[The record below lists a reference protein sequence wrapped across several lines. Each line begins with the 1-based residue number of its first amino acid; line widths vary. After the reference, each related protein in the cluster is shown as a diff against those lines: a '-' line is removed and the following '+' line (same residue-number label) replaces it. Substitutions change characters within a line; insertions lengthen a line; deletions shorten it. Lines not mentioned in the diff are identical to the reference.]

1 MVILV
6 SLLSGN
12 SEVII
17 DVGAHRYVHT
27 EALDEAMEVLEKKG
41 LVVLCGPPG
50 AGKTTLAKAI
60 LRRFRDEGFTP
71 YVLSRV
77 EEWHHHVREGVRSVV
92 LMDGTLGQVCL
103 NRQQH
108 VYWESILDM
117 VRELT
122 ARGDCRLVLTFYPHV
137 LRELRQLERDSR
149 SPLLDHYVVVFV
161 PGTLD
166 RDVKEA
172 LLNFHLK
179 ELRLEPDAQRHL
191 VERIM
196 QKDVSGPVFPWCCAQ
211 LVHRWQSSD
220 DPTAVFTVPAE
231 AYVTLLTRMLSDPD
245 HGETF
250 AAVLALVMKGL
261 GGFLRDS
268 RRVQPHLREL
278 RFHDYSEYRLEEHAD
293 KLKGSILAKD
303 GHGFVSRVLYD
314 AAGLALGR
322 SFSLPVLLQVC
333 DVDFLVSYV
342 RVRHCEFSVHVGKD
356 EGDRLLLL
364 QRIAQCMKDDPPSR
378 QLSRLLEDVLSDVFA
393 DTLSAR
399 SSGNADSK
407 AKCYLKD
414 LANLKFE
421 VHDKRTLKLSW
432 ALPAQGG
439 SGEANPLTGRIRS
452 NRVFYLDDPS
462 LPIPATLLSLTVT
475 EDAVSVELPSQHWYL
490 ALRLLADREVDE
502 TDDDGNTL
510 LHLAADS
517 GQLDAVQLAVKSGA
531 SLVVENNEGQTPCQ
545 LAQKRRTKP
554 VETVKSND
562 SPIITLQAAC
572 RDGDA
577 QAVKVALCQGVSVQ
591 HRDEHNENT
600 PLHTACENGQTQI
613 ASLLIQLGAEVD
625 TLNKDGVTPLH
636 LACEFGHKETAELI
650 LRRGSKMDTQDT
662 AGVTPLRWACQRG
675 DTATAGLL
683 TEHGADI
690 NAARNSDGSTPLHL
704 ACQSGHKDVAA
715 LLVERGAGIDKAN
728 KSGFTPLHFAC
739 DSGLMET
746 AELLMERGAEINAK
760 TGNGLRPLHL
770 ACWLGQ
776 FDMVQLLL
784 DRGADV
790 SVTDSLWYTPL
801 HYASSNGHSD
811 VCKALVERDAKVDA
825 KTFGG
830 STAVHLAS
838 KKGYADVVQ
847 LLIGRSSSIDLKDS
861 DGRTAFHVAC
871 KSGHI
876 EVVRLLLERGA
887 SIKEVDEEGRTPLHE
902 ACKSGHVEVV
912 RLLLERGAK
921 VDEVDEEGRTAFY
934 EACSVARG
942 DIVRLLLEHVY
953 KANVAVKDKNGRT
966 LHEACR
972 NGHAGVVKLLLGL
985 YDDDVNAR
993 DARGYTALH
1002 EACKSGH
1009 VKVVSLLLKHGA
1021 SINKVDKEG
1030 RTALHVACKSG
1041 HVKVVSLLLKHVA
1054 SVNEEDSYGRTALHE
1069 ACSVGSTDVVRL
1081 LLDDVHDADVDVRDK
1096 DGRTALHEACIC
1108 GNVDVV
1114 RLLLCRS
1121 AGCVNV
1127 TDNKSSTALHLACT
1141 GQKRDHQSIVQMLL
1155 QLDHIDVNVKDHDG
1169 RTALHLASISGQA
1182 YSLEQL
1188 LNNYNA
1194 DVNAQDKNGHTAVH
1208 LASACGHAHLLEQLL
1223 NRGTADVNAKDKDG
1237 RTALHFASAKG
1248 HEQVVE
1254 QLLNR
1259 GIADVNAKD
1268 NYGSTALHYAC
1279 FARNGGVSVMSV
1291 LLKDQ
1296 YGADVSAVDEA
1307 GLTPL
1312 GLAKYAGNKDIES
1325 MLLKRY

>member
-1 MVILV
+1 MDSLHCVSGIRKMTPRPGNRLNRQKLVSTYTQCKMVILV

-17 DVGAHRYVHT
+17 DVDAHRYVHT

-60 LRRFRDEGFTP
+60 LRRFRDEGFTA

-77 EEWHHHVREGVRSVV
+77 KEWHHHVREGVRSGV
-92 LMDGTLGQVCL
+92 LMDGTLGQVRL

-108 VYWESILDM
+108 DYWESILDM

-122 ARGDCRLVLTFYPHV
+122 ARGDCRLVLTLYPHV

-149 SPLLDHYVVVFV
+149 SPLLDHSAVVLV

-179 ELRLEPDAQRHL
+179 QLRLEPDAQRRL
-191 VERIM
+191 VERIV
-196 QKDVSGPVFPWCCAQ
+196 QKDVSGPVFPWCCVQ
-211 LVHRWQSSD
+211 LLHRWQSSD

-245 HGETF
+245 HGEVF

-278 RFHDYSEYRLEEHAD
+278 LRFHDYSEYRLEEHAD
-293 KLKGSILAKD
+293 KLKGSILAED

-364 QRIAQCMKDDPPSR
+364 QRIAQCTKDDPPSR

-414 LANLKFE
+414 LANLKFG
-421 VHDKRTLKLSW
+421 VHDKKTLKLSW

-439 SGEANPLTGRIRS
+439 SGEANPLIGRIRS

-517 GQLDAVQLAVKSGA
+517 GQLDAIQLAVKSGA

-554 VETVKSND
+554 VETVKNND
-562 SPIITLQAAC
+562 SPVLTLQAFC
-572 RDGDA
+572 RDCDA

-591 HRDEHNENT
+591 HRDEQNENT

-613 ASLLIQLGAEVD
+613 ASLLILLGAEVD
-625 TLNKDGVTPLH
+625 SRNKDGVTPLH
-636 LACEFGHKETAELI
+636 LACKFGHKETAELL
-650 LRRGSKMDTQDT
+650 LRRGSKVDTPDT
-662 AGVTPLRWACQRG
+662 AGVTPLHWARQRG

-683 TEHGADI
+683 TEHSADV
-690 NAARNSDGSTPLHL
+690 NAERNSDGSTPLHL
-704 ACQSGHKDVAA
+704 ACESGHKDVAA
-715 LLVERGAGIDKAN
+715 LLIERGAAIDNTNKA
-728 KSGFTPLHFAC
+728 GFTPLHFAC
-739 DSGLMET
+739 SSGLTET
-746 AELLMERGAEINAK
+746 AELLMGRGAEINAK
-760 TGNGLRPLHL
+760 TGAGLRPLHL
-770 ACWLGQ
+770 ACWFGQ
-776 FDMVQLLL
+776 FDVVQLLL

-790 SVTDSLWYTPL
+790 SVTDSLGYTPL

-825 KTFGG
+825 KDFAG
-830 STAVHLAS
+830 STALHLAS
-838 KKGYADVVQ
+838 KNGYVDVVQ
-847 LLIGRSSSIDLKDS
+847 LLTGRSSSIDLKDR
-861 DGRTAFHVAC
+861 DGRTAFHMAC

-876 EVVRLLLERGA
+876 EVVRLLL
-887 SIKEVDEEGRTPLHE
+887 K
-902 ACKSGHVEVV
+902 
-912 RLLLERGAK
+912 RGAK
-921 VDEVDEEGRTAFY
+921 VNEVDEEGRTA
-934 EACSVARG
+934 
-942 DIVRLLLEHVY
+942 
-953 KANVAVKDKNGRT
+953 
-966 LHEACR
+966 
-972 NGHAGVVKLLLGL
+972 
-985 YDDDVNAR
+985 
-993 DARGYTALH
+993 LH
-1002 EACKSGH
+1002 EACKSEH
-1009 VKVVSLLLKHGA
+1009 IEVVRLLLKRGA
-1021 SINKVDKEG
+1021 K
-1030 RTALHVACKSG
+1030 
-1041 HVKVVSLLLKHVA
+1041 
-1054 SVNEEDSYGRTALHE
+1054 VNEVDEEGRTALHE
-1069 ACSVGSTDVVRL
+1069 ACKWEHVKVAILLLEHGASVNEVDSYGHTALHEACSIGRTDIVRL
-1081 LLDDVHDADVDVRDK
+1081 LLNAHDADVAVRDK

-1108 GNVDVV
+1108 GNVDVC
-1114 RLLLCRS
+1114 LLLCRS

-1127 TDNKSSTALHLACT
+1127 TDNDGRTALHLACT

-1155 QLDHIDVNVKDHDG
+1155 QLDNIDVNVKDHDG
-1169 RTALHLASISGQA
+1169 RTALHLAWISGQA
-1182 YSLEQL
+1182 YSLQQL

-1194 DVNAQDKNGHTAVH
+1194 DVDAQDKNGHTAVH
-1208 LASACGHAHLLEQLL
+1208 LVSAGGHVHLLEQLL
-1223 NRGTADVNAKDKDG
+1223 NRGIADVNAKDKDG

-1248 HEQVVE
+1248 HEQVVK
-1254 QLLNR
+1254 QLLDR
-1259 GIADVNAKD
+1259 GNADVNAKD
-1268 NYGSTALHYAC
+1268 TYGSTALHYAC
-1279 FARNGGVSVMSV
+1279 YGGVSVMSV
-1291 LLKDQ
+1291 LLEDQ
-1296 YGADVSAVDEA
+1296 YGADVNAVDAA
-1307 GLTPL
+1307 GRTPL
-1312 GLAKYAGNKDIES
+1312 DWAKLVGNKDVES
-1325 MLLKRY
+1325 TLLKRYDCADVNAPHTMMI